1 MKEFLQE
8 LKKSVE
14 ELKISPA
21 EDYKENNKEVYVKP
35 KVNFAIAAYYKGTAL
50 EEVIK
55 RLEEYLD
62 EAKNEENSINFL

>member
-1 MKEFLQE
+1 MYERSAIVLERYFDKLFGF
-8 LKKSVE
+8 
-14 ELKISPA
+14 
-21 EDYKENNKEVYVKP
+21 YKENNKEVYVKP